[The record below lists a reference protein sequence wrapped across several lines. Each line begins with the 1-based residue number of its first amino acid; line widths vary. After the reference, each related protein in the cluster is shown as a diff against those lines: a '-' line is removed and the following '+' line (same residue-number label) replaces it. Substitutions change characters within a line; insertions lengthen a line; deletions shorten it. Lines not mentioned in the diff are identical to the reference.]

1 MKMIKKLLVAVL
13 AMAMVIGT
21 MVVPSFAMTH
31 EVKVT
36 VDWSAVAE
44 MDSVNAWVWGGD
56 DGLGLN
62 YCNDSW
68 PGDALTKND
77 DGTWSGTFNVSENAL
92 CFIITANNE
101 AYRTAEVDVS
111 DSNTGEIKITVTKD
125 TDEIDDFGT
134 KKTVYV
140 ATGEAVG
147 GSSESGNDTAAGDAT
162 SVMGYVVAGV
172 VALAAVVTVISK
184 KRSVEA

>member
-44 MDSVNAWVWGGD
+44 MDSVNVWVWGGD
-56 DGLGLN
+56 EGLALN
-62 YCNDSW
+62 YAEAAW

-92 CFIITANNE
+92 CFIITANDQ

-111 DSNTGEIKITVTKD
+111 DSNTGEIKITVTTD
-125 TDEIDDFGT
+125 TDSIDDYG
-134 KKTVYV
+134 KEKTVYV

-147 GSSESGNDTAAGDAT
+147 ATSTDTAAGDAT